1 MVEFNDAMM
10 HESVWFDRVKYEEEV
25 ENYQSVING
34 VTAKPEAGGRQ
45 RQPSGSQGGRQRQP
59 SGSKDG
65 GRQRQAS
72 GSQEGGRQRQASGS
86 QGGNKAAPSASNE
99 AVKALEKEN
108 AALKKLV
115 ADLSNRM
122 AQLEVR
128 VQKVETAGPKP
139 AAPAAAAVPKAAP
152 APAKK
157 EDSDDDMFGDDDD
170 DESDEEETPAEKAKR
185 EKMEKMKADAA
196 KPKKVV
202 IAKSEVTLDVKPWD
216 DETDMIEMERLV
228 RTIAM
233 EGLIWSAGKL
243 EPVGYGIFKLR
254 IRCVVVDDLVSTED
268 IEDKIKAF
276 EDHVQSVDIFAFNK
290 I

>member
-1 MVEFNDAMM
+1 MKSAAGLQALNDALAEKSYIEGFMPK
-10 HESVWFDRVKYEEEV
+10 SSDVSTFS
-25 ENYQSVING
+25 QL
-34 VTAKPEAGGRQ
+34 
-45 RQPSGSQGGRQRQP
+45 SGAPKSHPHALRWYNHI
-59 SGSKDG
+59 
-65 GRQRQAS
+65 AS
-72 GSQEGGRQRQASGS
+72 FSAQE
-86 QGGNKAAPSASNE
+86 KAAFPAGCTT
-99 AVKALEKEN
+99 
-108 AALKKLV
+108 
-115 ADLSNRM
+115 
-122 AQLEVR
+122 AQ
-128 VQKVETAGPKP
+128 
-139 AAPAAAAVPKAAP
+139 AAPQQKQ
-152 APAKK
+152 AKK

-170 DESDEEETPAEKAKR
+170 DEDDEEETPAEKAKR

-216 DETDMIEMERLV
+216 DETDMKELERLV

-243 EPVGYGIFKLR
+243 EPVGYGIYKLR